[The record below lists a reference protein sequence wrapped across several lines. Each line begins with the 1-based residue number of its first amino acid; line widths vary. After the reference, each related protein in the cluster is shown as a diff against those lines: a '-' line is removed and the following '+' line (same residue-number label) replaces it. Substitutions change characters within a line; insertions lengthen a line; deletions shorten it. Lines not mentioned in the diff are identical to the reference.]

1 MGQGGLTSS
10 FTISFQFTNGADESQ
25 EDESSE
31 EEEAAKVAIVQT
43 EQRNKMVNLFTAAF
57 NRTITYDKK
66 DEKVKEIKI

>member
-25 EDESSE
+25 EDDPSE
-31 EEEAAKVAIVQT
+31 EDEESAKVAIVQI

-57 NRTITYDKK
+57 NRTITYDKT
-66 DEKVKEIKI
+66 DE